1 MGSYT
6 LKELKRMPKGS
17 MVKSNIGQ
25 KGSYMVKASYNM
37 WVGFTCK
44 NSAVFFQ
51 SRNFT
56 LAEAKGYCSW
66 TQAEVQEQGAS
77 HA

>member
-1 MGSYT
+1 MSSYT
-6 LKELKRMPKGS
+6 LNELKRMPKGS
-17 MVKSNIGQ
+17 IVKTNRGQ
-25 KGSYMVKASYNM
+25 ERTYMVKASYNK
-37 WVGFTCK
+37 WVGFSCK
-44 NSAVFFQ
+44 DSAVFFQ

-56 LAEAKGYCSW
+56 LAVSKEYFSW